1 MEKKITGI
9 FLVLC
14 FTISYINVAGAYV
27 DQSICVNFGGTEQNE
42 VNIFSEDY
50 GIQWEMNYGP
60 DPSYGARYEGTQPIG
75 DCDNDGKNEIN
86 VGPVWVDHGQD
97 FMSWVFKYG
106 WGNE

>member
-42 VNIFSEDY
+42 VNILYLLSL
-50 GIQWEMNYGP
+50 
-60 DPSYGARYEGTQPIG
+60 R
-75 DCDNDGKNEIN
+75 
-86 VGPVWVDHGQD
+86 
-97 FMSWVFKYG
+97 
-106 WGNE
+106 